1 MVINVIYIYL
11 KIILIYW
18 DFIFDMFIR
27 KFKLFIK
34 SVKFILFNF
43 LIRYMVK
50 SLYILEL
57 MLEKLESLKIYC
69 VIFFIYRN

>member
-18 DFIFDMFIR
+18 DFIFDMF
-27 KFKLFIK
+27 KFKLFIN
-34 SVKFILFNF
+34 SIKFILFNF

-57 MLEKLESLKIYC
+57 MLEKLESLKI
-69 VIFFIYRN
+69 

>member
-18 DFIFDMFIR
+18 DFIFDMF
-27 KFKLFIK
+27 KFKLFIN
-34 SVKFILFNF
+34 SIKFILFSF

-57 MLEKLESLKIYC
+57 MLEKLESLKI
-69 VIFFIYRN
+69 

>member
-18 DFIFDMFIR
+18 DFIFDMF

-57 MLEKLESLKIYC
+57 MLEKLESLKI
-69 VIFFIYRN
+69 